1 LKRNILTIVVLAGI
15 VALLVG
21 FAMPEYR
28 QGEASIAGRPAKD
41 FALILDGKPIHLS
54 DLRGKVVVLNFWAT
68 WCPPCVEETPSLN
81 DLQTRIAPMGGM
93 VLGVSVDDDEQAYEQ
108 FLKTN
113 NVTFPTFRD
122 TTKSIPT
129 SYGTSMFPETY
140 LIDRQGRIARKI
152 IGSQVWNAGDISMY
166 VQNLIAQQN

>member
-1 LKRNILTIVVLAGI
+1 MKRNILTIVVLAGI